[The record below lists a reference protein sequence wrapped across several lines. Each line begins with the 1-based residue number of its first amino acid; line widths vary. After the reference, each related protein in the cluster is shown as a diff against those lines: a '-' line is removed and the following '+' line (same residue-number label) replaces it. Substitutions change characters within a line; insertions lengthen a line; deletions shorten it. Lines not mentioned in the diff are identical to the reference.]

1 MRVDIAKTWNIFVH
15 NIPLFQYG
23 IEMTLLFAF
32 VGTFAGFVVGLLVGG
47 IRAIEINEYDSMGI
61 KVLKRIGRIITGLY
75 IWVFRGTPMMVQAM
89 FIYYLGKPVIGWTP
103 ITAGLII
110 ISINTGAYMAE
121 IIRSG
126 IQSVDKGQNEAAMS
140 LGMTTMQTLMYV
152 VFPQAIKNS
161 FPSIGNQLIVNI
173 KDSSMLNVITVTELY
188 FQTTSVA
195 GSNYRYIETLGVR
208 ALPRRKLPG
217 PDRCQYRRRGS
228 CQSGWHCPAVRG
240 LSARGVPGI
249 HRGCLR
255 ALHLCRPQ

>member
-1 MRVDIAKTWNIFVH
+1 MLVNVLLANS
-15 NIPLFQYG
+15 IPT
-23 IEMTLLFAF
+23 TLPSGFFPQVWFFLKYYYMSFLRGMGVTF
-32 VGTFAGFVVGLLVGG
+32 IVSVVGTIFGFVLGIGLALLRKLDHPRNENKFVCFLKKFASGF
-47 IRAIEINEYDSMGI
+47 AYCYIEF
-61 KVLKRIGRIITGLY
+61 
-75 IWVFRGTPMMVQAM
+75 FRGTPMMVQAM

-140 LGMTTMQTLMYV
+140 LGMTTTQTLMYV

-195 GSNYRYIETLGVR
+195 GSNYRYIETFMV
-208 ALPRRKLPG
+208 
-217 PDRCQYRRRGS
+217 S
-228 CQSGWHCPAVRG
+228 AVLYLILTTLASFLLNYLEKRMD
-240 LSARGVPGI
+240 SESSMKDF
-249 HRGCLR
+249 CS
-255 ALHLCRPQ
+255 

>member
-1 MRVDIAKTWNIFVH
+1 MRIDFAKAWNIFVH
-15 NIPLFQYG
+15 NLPLFQYG

-47 IRAIEINEYDSMGI
+47 IRAIEINEYDSTGI

-103 ITAGLII
+103 ITKRFDYYFNQYRRLYGQ
-110 ISINTGAYMAE
+110 

-195 GSNYRYIETLGVR
+195 GSNYRYIETFMV
-208 ALPRRKLPG
+208 
-217 PDRCQYRRRGS
+217 S
-228 CQSGWHCPAVRG
+228 AV
-240 LSARGVPGI
+240 LYLILTTLASFY
-249 HRGCLR
+249 
-255 ALHLCRPQ
+255 